1 MKKGEG
7 MAKALEVA
15 KFILQESEK
24 GLSNLE
30 LQKTL
35 YFVELDYQRKYKES
49 LISDDFE
56 AWKYGPVSR
65 EVYKEYCAYGADSI
79 AKPQSVELD
88 LSEEK
93 KQTIR
98 ERISKISD
106 VPYWKLVEKSHREGG
121 AWAKTYDENTK
132 KVMKKEDIAK
142 EARDFSEDFNG

>member
-65 EVYKEYCAYGADSI
+65 EVYNEYRNYGASSI
-79 AKPQSVELD
+79 DKPEQEIVLNLD
-88 LSEEK
+88 ED
-93 KQTIR
+93 
-98 ERISKISD
+98 KISLIKNTIEACNKQS
-106 VPYWKLVEKSHREGG
+106 YWNLVDKSHRDGG
-121 AWAKTYDENTK
+121 AWK
-132 KVMKKEDIAK
+132 KVYVEDEKRVIKKDYILN
-142 EARDFSEDFNG
+142 EAEKFNE

>member
-1 MKKGEG
+1 
-7 MAKALEVA
+7 MAKALDVA

-35 YFVELDYQRKYKES
+35 YFAELDYRRKYNEA
-49 LISDDFE
+49 LVSDDFE

-79 AKPQSVELD
+79 AKPQNAELN
-88 LSEEK
+88 LAEER

-98 ERISKISD
+98 DSISKSGN
-106 VPYWKLVEKSHREGG
+106 VPYWQLVEKSHRKGG
-121 AWAKTYDENTK
+121 AWAETYDENTK
-132 KVMKKEDIAK
+132 KVMKKEDIAQ
-142 EARDFSEDFNG
+142 EAEEFDE